1 MRFGTRTELG
11 CRWTAKAVRPSAEQI
26 IGYEYGYFSVALKQR
41 SDELFALILPDM
53 TVKSF
58 QVFVDDICKFR
69 QPANSRQTNHERS
82 GGASQHSFES
92 QRRTVD

>member
-41 SDELFALILPDM
+41 SDELFALI
-53 TVKSF
+53 
-58 QVFVDDICKFR
+58 
-69 QPANSRQTNHERS
+69 N
-82 GGASQHSFES
+82 
-92 QRRTVD
+92 